1 MSLTSSAAVDAQ
13 PELLDDLTWKKTKF
27 DKRQAY
33 CVSKACCVLF
43 SDHLGASIFGMR
55 LERGPSVSESTRAR
69 VLTDACA
76 AEREAGKVLT
86 AAVDPGPCVTQI
98 VRYEL
103 PKRAKQREA
112 MTPAQIE
119 RQAKQL
125 GECTRGPASSDCI
138 LGCACGLFR
147 SASCHSHHLSKC
159 TRTRTQV
166 TRKAPP
172 ATQATVLRSNPAR
185 LPSHRSSISPWR
197 RGGCI

>member
-1 MSLTSSAAVDAQ
+1 M
-13 PELLDDLTWKKTKF
+13 
-27 DKRQAY
+27 
-33 CVSKACCVLF
+33 
-43 SDHLGASIFGMR
+43 
-55 LERGPSVSESTRAR
+55 
-69 VLTDACA
+69 
-76 AEREAGKVLT
+76 LT

-125 GECTRGPASSDCI
+125 GEYARGPASSNFI
-138 LGCACGLFR
+138 LDCACGLFR
-147 SASCHSHHLSKC
+147 SAACRAHRLPKR
-159 TRTRTQV
+159 TRTRTPV

-172 ATQATVLRSNPAR
+172 ATQATVLRSNPPR
-185 LPSHRSSISPWR
+185 LSSHRSSISPWR